1 MKDLFNIEGKKII
14 FTGGGSGL
22 GKGMCEAL
30 LERGAQVAIIDVAES
45 IGDVAADFCS
55 RGYEAYAV
63 RGDISK
69 PERLE
74 ASFNSALEKLGGAVE
89 VLFNVA
95 GIQRR
100 HPSEDFP
107 YEDWKLVLDINLTA
121 PFLLCQ
127 LAARNMIARGT
138 GGKIINIASMISF
151 FGGYTIPAYAAS
163 KGGVAQI
170 TKALGNEWSRYGINV
185 NAIAPGYMDTAMN
198 TKLINDEVRN
208 REILARIPAG
218 RWGTPQDMAGT
229 AIFLASEASDYLSGA
244 IIPVDGGYL
253 VR

>member
-1 MKDLFNIEGKKII
+1 MKDLFSIEGKKII
-14 FTGGGSGL
+14 FTGGGNGL

-30 LERGAQVAIIDVAES
+30 LERGAEVAIIDLAES
-45 IGDVAADFCS
+45 INAVVDGFCS
-55 RGYEAYAV
+55 RGWTAYAV
-63 RGDISK
+63 RGDIGK
-69 PERLE
+69 PEHLE
-74 ASFNSALEKLGGAVE
+74 KCFDEALEKLGGEVD

-100 HPSEDFP
+100 HPSEEFP
-107 YEDWKLVLDINLTA
+107 FEDWELVLDINLTA

-127 LAARNMIARGT
+127 LAARNMIARKA

-163 KGGVAQI
+163 KGGIAQI
-170 TKALGNEWSRYGINV
+170 TKALGNEWMRYGINV
-185 NAIAPGYMDTAMN
+185 NAIAPGYMDTSMN
-198 TKLINDEVRN
+198 TQLINDETRN
-208 REILARIPAG
+208 GEILARIPAG
-218 RWGTPQDMAGT
+218 RWGTSQDMAGT
-229 AIFLASEASDYLSGA
+229 AIFLASAASDYLSGA